1 MASYSPYASTRTA
14 EFFYDDTKFPSPS
27 PTPSPRGPG
36 YYGPPPV
43 QRPATRAHFRTPSQT
58 GAFSRHD
65 FPSPRTPQSF
75 SPRYNSEGQYATANV
90 NVSQSRS
97 SRKQSFS
104 GSPPRRER
112 RSTSF
117 SYYPVVDAHG
127 ESDEDELIEIDGVTF
142 LLPGRSSKSR
152 RSKDF
157 FTVNAGRG
165 HATDYHYYKQ
175 GGPYFDREREA
186 GFPSPR
192 FEEQRRTAP
201 VGGHARR
208 SSTSVPQRPQTAR
221 PTANPHKKPPPSPA
235 TRAATEAD
243 AKRHKI
249 PPGYSLKNWDPT
261 EEPIMLLGSVF
272 DANSLGKWIYDWTVY
287 HHGPSTPI
295 SDMAGEMWLLL
306 IQLAGKIKRA
316 EESVPK
322 IRAQENKEMVEEFI
336 EAGDRLTDKLRK
348 LLKACEAPMLRVK
361 TTQKKDPQLGK
372 NAGVEFVL
380 TLFGRERELEKTER
394 FMHSVRLW
402 NLRFDTNCEEI
413 LRSPT
418 L

>member
-1 MASYSPYASTRTA
+1 MASYSPYASARTA
-14 EFFYDDTKFPSPS
+14 EFFYDDNKFPSPS

-43 QRPATRAHFRTPSQT
+43 QRPATRAHFRTTSTT
-58 GAFSRHD
+58 GASFRHE
-65 FPSPRTPQSF
+65 FPSPRTPSF

-90 NVSQSRS
+90 N
-97 SRKQSFS
+97 
-104 GSPPRRER
+104 
-112 RSTSF
+112 
-117 SYYPVVDAHG
+117 
-127 ESDEDELIEIDGVTF
+127 
-142 LLPGRSSKSR
+142 
-152 RSKDF
+152 
-157 FTVNAGRG
+157 
-165 HATDYHYYKQ
+165 
-175 GGPYFDREREA
+175 GGPFFDREREA
-186 GFPSPR
+186 GFASPR

-201 VGGHARR
+201 IPSHGRR

-221 PTANPHKKPPPSPA
+221 PTANPHKKPPPPPA
-235 TRAATEAD
+235 ARAATEAD

-295 SDMAGEMWLLL
+295 SDMAGELWLLL

-322 IRAQENKEMVEEFI
+322 IRAQENKQMVEDFI

-372 NAGVEFVL
+372 NAGVEFVE

-402 NLRFDTNCEEI
+402 NLRFDTNSRPCKI
-413 LRSPT
+413 TAIMVSHLPPPSAPLPHIT
-418 L
+418 LTATHTHTHITHHTIITTQQHNTKTTKTQNGLQEPGCTIKSLSNSFGHPGSL